1 MSTTTIDDQLAE
13 VRRRIERLQ
22 ARASAVSS
30 PESVRPARCLAGLR
44 RMEISARAAAH
55 DDPGALGEKLAQLN
69 ARLDVAEHSLAVDVA
84 ADRAAFAAAI
94 DAELRSWDTYLE
106 RLQMS
111 VAAKASL
118 ARERSETAIGRIRA
132 CRIAVDE
139 HLSDLRADSGD
150 AWPHERRRVTEA
162 CTELERRA
170 DALSAKLTTT
180 QANSK
185 EQRT

>member
-30 PESVRPARCLAGLR
+30 PESARPARSLDGLR
-44 RMEISARAAAH
+44 RMEMAAGAAAH
-55 DDPGALGEKLAQLN
+55 DDPGALDEKLAQLN
-69 ARLDVAEHSLAVDVA
+69 RRLDVAEHSLAADA
-84 ADRAAFAAAI
+84 AEDQAAFAAAI

-111 VAAKASL
+111 VAAKAST
-118 ARERSETAIGRIRA
+118 ARERSETAIGCIRA

-139 HLSDLRADSGD
+139 QLSHLRADSGD
-150 AWPHERRRVTEA
+150 AWPRERRRVTEA
-162 CTELERRA
+162 CEELERRA
-170 DALSAKLTTT
+170 DALSAELT
-180 QANSK
+180 
-185 EQRT
+185 